1 MKIKKV
7 LCSSGMTGF
16 YMDDKE
22 AIREGAKEDG
32 FVYRGKPLTKGF
44 DTIRQPGEA
53 VSVMCIME
61 NDEVVFGDCA
71 VAQYAASGGR
81 EVPMR
86 ARDIIRVIDRDAKP
100 WLEGRDITSFRKD
113 ASEFDTL
120 NVNGERLPTSIRY
133 GVTQAILEAVAR
145 ERRLTMAEVVANE
158 YNLELK
164 LTPVRI
170 NAQSGDERY
179 TNVDKMILKRV
190 GMMPHGLINNVE
202 TKFGKK
208 GEIFSKWATWV
219 RNRIVEIG
227 GEDYKPVLRYDM
239 YGIIGKAFQD
249 DLDAVG
255 EYMLRIEEISKPF
268 DIFVEMPI
276 DLKSNEK
283 QLEGMKYL
291 RKYLDKANSKLK
303 LIIDEYANTIEE
315 IKEWVD
321 ARGAD
326 MVQVKTIDL
335 GGINNIVE
343 AVLYCK
349 QNGVLSYQGGTCN
362 ETDKSAVV
370 CVNLAV
376 ATQPFAMAGKPGMGV
391 DEGVMIVHNEQQR
404 LLTLLREKY
413 AGRL

>member
-1 MKIKKV
+1 
-7 LCSSGMTGF
+7 MTGF

-32 FVYRGKPLTKGF
+32 FIYRGKPMTPGF

-53 VSVMCIME
+53 VSVICILE
-61 NDEVVFGDCA
+61 NDEIVYGDCA

-86 ARDIIRVIDRDAKP
+86 ARDLVRIIERDAIP
-100 WLEGRDITSFRKD
+100 WLEGRDLTGFRRD
-113 ASEFDTL
+113 ATEFDHL
-120 NVNGERLPTSIRY
+120 EVAGERLPTAVRY

-145 ERRLTMAEVVANE
+145 GRRLTMAEVILDE
-158 YNLELK
+158 YNLKPTLK
-164 LTPVRI
+164 PVRI
-170 NAQSGDERY
+170 NAQSGDDRY

-202 TKFGKK
+202 KKFGKK
-208 GEIFSKWATWV
+208 GEIFSEWATWV
-219 RNRIVEIG
+219 RNRILEIG
-227 GEDYKPVLRYDM
+227 GADYRPVLRYDV

-255 EYMLRIEEISKPF
+255 EYLLKVEEISRPF
-268 DIFVEMPI
+268 EVFVEMPI

-283 QLEGMKYL
+283 QMAGMKYL
-291 RKYLDKANSKLK
+291 RKYLDKAGSKLK
-303 LIIDEYANTIEE
+303 LIIDEYANTFEE
-315 IKEWVD
+315 IKQWVD
-321 ARGAD
+321 EKGAD

-349 QNGVLSYQGGTCN
+349 QNGVLPYQGGTCN
-362 ETDKSAVV
+362 ETDKSAIV

-391 DEGVMIVHNEQQR
+391 DEGVMIVNNEQER
-404 LLTLLREKY
+404 LLAILRHKY
-413 AGRL
+413 AGRS

>member
-1 MKIKKV
+1 MKVKKV
-7 LCSSGMTGF
+7 LCAPGLTGF

-32 FVYRGKPLTKGF
+32 FIYRGTPMTKGF

-53 VSVMCIME
+53 VSVIFLME
-61 NDEVVFGDCA
+61 NGETVFGDCA
-71 VAQYAASGGR
+71 VAQYAASAGR

-86 ARDIIRVIDRDAKP
+86 AVDMIKVIERDAKP
-100 WLEGRDITSFRKD
+100 WLEGRDITGFRKD
-113 ASEFDTL
+113 ASEFDNL
-120 NVNGERLPTSIRY
+120 KVDGEKLPTAIRY
-133 GVTQAILEAVAR
+133 GVTQAILEAVAK
-145 ERRLTMAEVVANE
+145 ERRLTMAEVVAQE
-158 YNLELK
+158 YQLELK

-170 NAQSGDERY
+170 NAQSGDDRY

-208 GEIFSKWATWV
+208 GEIFSEWATWV
-219 RNRIVEIG
+219 RNRILDVG
-227 GEDYKPVLRYDM
+227 GKDYKPVLRYDV
-239 YGIIGKAFQD
+239 YGIIGKAFHD

-255 EYMLRIEEISKPF
+255 AYLLKVEEISRPF
-268 DIFVEMPI
+268 EVFVEMPI

-283 QLEGMKYL
+283 QLAGMKYL
-291 RKYLDKANSKLK
+291 RKYLDKSGSKLK
-303 LIIDEYANTIEE
+303 LIIDEYANTFEE

-321 ARGAD
+321 AKGAD

-335 GGINNIVE
+335 GSIHNIVE

-349 QNGVLSYQGGTCN
+349 RHGVLAYQGGTCN

-370 CVNLAV
+370 SVNLAL
-376 ATQPFAMAGKPGMGV
+376 ATQPFAMSGKPGMGV

-404 LLTLLREKY
+404 LLAILRDKCKS
-413 AGRL
+413 RS